1 MAIRHAA
8 PVDPLESPF
17 LDPDYV
23 SEVTSMPDPVERNR
37 WITRGYHELAAAVG
51 EIIGRENANW
61 LCFGQWASAEAGRAI
76 RKESIPAIAR
86 PFFGG
91 AVSDA
96 VGRGNACVFEDVSQ
110 PFSRFVLA
118 FAGHRVGLPVPSEG
132 QARATLA
139 ALCEHPQLAVS
150 PDLCRAFSAYT
161 DALLLRD
168 TLGNVAAT
176 MRAQRILVGNISIG
190 AHEQIVAEPFVRDA
204 IPGGSVLAIM
214 ATAQMALRL
223 PQGMLDLDEDVPAPN
238 YLDGACFPAC
248 LAELTDPEALELC
261 SRFGQDPGSTLHSD
275 APNWESYDER
285 MGYIFTM
292 ERAFQ
297 QDPLIFEMPRDHRLS

>member
-1 MAIRHAA
+1 MAIRHPV

-23 SEVTSMPDPVERNR
+23 SEVTSMPDAIERNR

-76 RKESIPAIAR
+76 RKESIPALVR
-86 PFFGG
+86 PIFGG

-96 VGRGNACVFEDVSQ
+96 VARGNACVFEDVSQ

-118 FAGHRVGLPVPSEG
+118 FAAYRVGMPVPTDE
-132 QARATLA
+132 QARTTLA
-139 ALCEHPQLAVS
+139 ALCEHPQLAAS
-150 PDLCRAFSAYT
+150 RDLCRAFVAYT

-168 TLGNVAAT
+168 TPGDAAAT
-176 MRAQRILVGNISIG
+176 ARAQRILVGNISIG
-190 AHEQIVAEPFVRDA
+190 AHEQIVAQPFVQDA

-223 PQGMLDLDEDVPAPN
+223 PQGLLELDEDVPAPD
-238 YLDGACFPAC
+238 YLKGAFFPAC
-248 LAELTDPEALELC
+248 LAELRDAEALELC
-261 SRFGQDPGSTLHSD
+261 TRFGQDPGSILHSD

-285 MGYIFTM
+285 MGYIFTL

-297 QDPLIFEMPRDHRLS
+297 QDPFIFDMPNDDSLN